1 LPLTEITRETAS
13 LKVAGNIPYNIT
25 TPILFHLLK
34 RQWRPAHIVLMVQKE
49 VAERISAA
57 PGEEAYGALSIGVQS
72 ISSVE
77 RLFNVSRNSFRP
89 VPNVDSTVIRITPF
103 RPFPLSEQEE
113 ADLRALTQTAF
124 GWRRKQLQRTLRSSP
139 AYQLALDQVI
149 DIQTETGIQLERRPE
164 SLSIDEI
171 LLLATALRR
180 AGLPRETS

>member
-1 LPLTEITRETAS
+1 LTDCSSNTAS

-72 ISSVE
+72 ISRVE

-103 RPFPLSEQEE
+103 RPFPLSEREE
-113 ADLRALTQTAF
+113 ADLRTLTQTAF
-124 GWRRKQLQRTLRSSP
+124 GWRRKQLQRSLRSSP
-139 AYQLALDQVI
+139 VYRLATDQVN
-149 DIQTETGIQLERRPE
+149 DLQNATGIQLDRRPE

-171 LLLATALRR
+171 LRLAAALRT
-180 AGLPRETS
+180 AGLPREST